1 MHVSIRIAHVFM
13 LKQTC
18 FDLIKGFTLCLSCI
32 LCAWIVDPWL
42 QAQSSKHPHLE
53 ALANLILHA
62 NSHAQQQSASL
73 PSCGSRFDFAD
84 HFADFLLIGTPC
96 WQWPNR
102 YRKL

>member
-1 MHVSIRIAHVFM
+1 MHVSACIAHIFM

-18 FDLIKGFTLCLSCI
+18 FDSIQGFTLCSSCI

-42 QAQSSKHPHLE
+42 QAQCSKHPHLE
-53 ALANLILHA
+53 ALANLSLHA
-62 NSHAQQQSASL
+62 NSHAQQQSATLAPCESK
-73 PSCGSRFDFAD
+73 FDFVGHYAG
-84 HFADFLLIGTPC
+84 FLLIGTPC